1 MKDGGMIYR
10 SLAETPDN
18 FGPCAI
24 TIGNFDGAHLGH
36 RRILRRV
43 SALAREEGWKS
54 AALTF
59 DPHPAKLVAPAS
71 APRLLTTLDERARMI
86 LEQGIDEILILP
98 FTAEIAAL
106 GPEDF
111 VREILVDKLKARAV
125 LVGANFHFGKRAA
138 GDAGTLEELGE
149 RYSFET
155 DIIVPVVWRKRVI
168 SSSEI
173 RRAIEGGDVS
183 TACRMLGRAYALRGV
198 VVPGDGRG
206 GKQTVPTLNL
216 DTKAE
221 LVPKA
226 GVYVTRTRVEGDPEG
241 AQSREWPS
249 ITNVG
254 YRPTFDG
261 RTRTIETYLL
271 APLDAASPTEISVEF
286 LRRVRDERKFE
297 NAEALKAQI
306 LRDVNRAQT
315 YFRRRGRAV
324 APAR

>member
-24 TIGNFDGAHLGH
+24 TIGNFDGAHVGH
-36 RRILRRV
+36 RRILHRV

-98 FTAEIAAL
+98 FTPEIAAL

-183 TACRMLGRAYALRGV
+183 TACRMLGRAYALRGA
-198 VVPGDGRG
+198 VVPGEGRG

-221 LVPKA
+221 LVPKT
-226 GVYVTRTRVEGDPEG
+226 GVYVTWTRVEGREG
-241 AQSREWPS
+241 VQSREWPS

-261 RTRTIETYLL
+261 HTRTIETYLL
-271 APLDAASPTEISVEF
+271 VPLDSASPTEISVEF
-286 LRRVRDERKFE
+286 LWRVRDERKFE

>member
-1 MKDGGMIYR
+1 MIYR
-10 SLAETPDN
+10 SLRETPDD

-36 RRILRRV
+36 RRILHRV

-54 AALTF
+54 AVLTF
-59 DPHPAKLVAPAS
+59 DPHPAKLVAAAS

-98 FTAEIAAL
+98 FTPEIAAL

-111 VREILVDKLKARAV
+111 VREILVDKLKVRAV

-138 GDAGTLEELGE
+138 GDAGMLEELGE

-168 SSSEI
+168 SSTEI
-173 RRAIEGGDVS
+173 RRAIEAGDVS
-183 TACRMLGRAYALRGV
+183 AACRMLGRAYALRGA
-198 VVPGDGRG
+198 VVPGEGRG
-206 GKQTVPTLNL
+206 SKQTVPTLNL
-216 DTKAE
+216 DTRAE
-221 LVPKA
+221 VLPKN
-226 GVYVTRTRVEGDPEG
+226 GVYVTRTRERGS
-241 AQSREWPS
+241 AREWPS

-261 RTRTIETYLL
+261 QTRTIETYLL
-271 APLDAASPTEISVEF
+271 AALEGGAPEEMAVEF

-297 NAEALKAQI
+297 NAEALKVQI

-315 YFRRRGRAV
+315 YFRRRGQTV